1 MKCKL
6 KSNVRPLQSN
16 YGNRIYLT
24 HSYRIIGGFHS
35 SKIFPYLTYSVILN
49 WSSIQS
55 RLSTA
60 GASCLIF
67 LSVFNHPSI
76 AGENQIRP
84 TPNKSQK
91 QHKQVTEALTST
103 PLAELSGSSVTTPQ
117 FFPSDRKIAQP
128 QNHGNVE
135 FSTPIHTIPKS
146 PPGAEALGVVSL
158 ESSLDNSLTVPV
170 YSSSANNTENVPG
183 EGNINLTPSNW
194 TTVVFSSDDE
204 IASLRRNDENSSF
217 DDGRGVINKSKLNRF
232 NRFNLPST
240 QPSTPSNLVATSNE
254 TSTNNQDIN
263 EILNQLEEL
272 PKQEFTIPIERGYLL
287 SPALTIA
294 NPNGYG
300 ADGRTLFVSASYQ
313 RRTRFTKTNDGEL
326 GLGIGVGNAVKSVGI
341 ELAYTLNTFGT
352 SQDFGSGAFSIKVHR
367 RISEDFAVAAGW
379 NQFASI
385 LINPKVPFDYPK
397 NSYYVVATKV
407 FKTRPY
413 ISQPFSRVAVTLGVG
428 SGQFLPFDKIQAA
441 VARDEAPTGLGIF
454 GSLSFRVLRPVSAI
468 VEWTGQ
474 DLGVGLSI
482 VPFKNIP
489 LVMTPAIRDIT
500 GAGDGA
506 RFIMGAG
513 VGIRF

>member
-1 MKCKL
+1 M
-6 KSNVRPLQSN
+6 
-16 YGNRIYLT
+16 
-24 HSYRIIGGFHS
+24 
-35 SKIFPYLTYSVILN
+35 
-49 WSSIQS
+49 
-55 RLSTA
+55 
-60 GASCLIF
+60 IF
-67 LSVFNHPSI
+67 LAVFNLPSI
-76 AGENQIRP
+76 AGENQIHP
-84 TPNKSQK
+84 TSNESPKQEKQLIEVLPSTSPPYRSGKS
-91 QHKQVTEALTST
+91 VAI
-103 PLAELSGSSVTTPQ
+103 PQ
-117 FFPSDRKIAQP
+117 FSSSNGEMTQP
-128 QNHGNVE
+128 QNHGNVD
-135 FSTPIHTIPKS
+135 FSTPIHTIAKPT
-146 PPGAEALGVVSL
+146 PGAEALGVVSL
-158 ESSLDNSLTVPV
+158 QPSPDNFFPVPV
-170 YSSSANNTENVPG
+170 YSASANNSENSPG
-183 EGNINLTPSNW
+183 EGKVN
-194 TTVVFSSDDE
+194 
-204 IASLRRNDENSSF
+204 
-217 DDGRGVINKSKLNRF
+217 VISKLKLNRLNRPNRFNQSNKLNTF
-232 NRFNLPST
+232 NRSQFRTAPEGTKTNILPTPNCPPPTDFVSGECNLPST
-240 QPSTPSNLVATSNE
+240 QSSTPPSLVATSNK

-300 ADGRTLFVSASYQ
+300 ADGRTLFASASYQ

-326 GLGIGVGNAVKSVGI
+326 GLGIGVGNAVKSVGV

-352 SQDFGSGAFSIKVHR
+352 SQDFGSGAFSIKIHR

-441 VARDEAPTGLGIF
+441 AARDEAPTGLGIF
-454 GSLSFRVLRPVSAI
+454 GSLSLRVLRPVSAI

-489 LVMTPAIRDIT
+489 LVITPAIRDIT